1 MDTRKV
7 FISYS
12 RKNDQDIFEF
22 RSQEKNREFEILIDD
37 EDLKFDAPWKQSII
51 KKITEADAA
60 ILFISNDAL
69 KPESPIRTL
78 ELPLIAKRI
87 RDEND
92 NFIFF
97 PIFLEEVDRETLEN
111 YEFTIDGTNEKV
123 NFLDFF
129 QVLDITKQNKLK
141 EARKRARKN
150 FFRDINGNI
159 SASLKGE
166 GVFSNVLEISRI
178 RQKQKAQ
185 NVGIVFAVTLSL
197 FLFVRTDSF
206 ARIIINAAERLQPE
220 DVQEGNNIVFNA
232 LANQLSTFD
241 NIEELGADDSL
252 IEAIEEVQDFNLD
265 LDP

>member
-1 MDTRKV
+1 MKKV

-97 PIFLEEVDRETLEN
+97 
-111 YEFTIDGTNEKV
+111 K
-123 NFLDFF
+123 
-129 QVLDITKQNKLK
+129 
-141 EARKRARKN
+141 
-150 FFRDINGNI
+150 
-159 SASLKGE
+159 SC
-166 GVFSNVLEISRI
+166 
-178 RQKQKAQ
+178 
-185 NVGIVFAVTLSL
+185 
-197 FLFVRTDSF
+197 
-206 ARIIINAAERLQPE
+206 
-220 DVQEGNNIVFNA
+220 
-232 LANQLSTFD
+232 
-241 NIEELGADDSL
+241 
-252 IEAIEEVQDFNLD
+252 
-265 LDP
+265 